1 MRSPPL
7 NVRADLAA
15 SRGGDNKFQLDADE
29 PAEIHNVALQHL
41 RWGKNWLISM
51 QS

>member
-7 NVRADLAA
+7 NFRADLAA
-15 SRGGDNKFQLDADE
+15 GRGGDNKFRLKAGD

-41 RWGKNWLISM
+41 PSAQKSG
-51 QS
+51 